1 MKSLLLTP
9 ESEADLK
16 LLLALAKKMGVA
28 SRTLSEEEQEELGLV
43 RAIEAG
49 RKTPLVS
56 RDAVFQ
62 LLSERGA

>member
-28 SRTLSEEEQEELGLV
+28 SRTLSEDEQEDLGLA
-43 RAIEAG
+43 RAIDAG

-56 RDAVFQ
+56 RDAVSQ
-62 LLSERGA
+62 LLQERGA

>member
-9 ESEADLK
+9 ETEADLK

-28 SRTLSEEEQEELGLV
+28 SRTLSDNEKEELGLA

-49 RKTPLVS
+49 RKTRLVS
-56 RDAVFQ
+56 RDEVFKV
-62 LLSERGA
+62 LDERGA